1 MLPRLGWLH
10 GRSGNLTPHIALDS
24 LTATKNTTTVLLCCC
39 KGEKR
44 IVLQTVW
51 KNIFTGSIWNWEL
64 WSGRWLCW
72 PEDDV
77 TQSHSSICNQE
88 QTVGITRLTNSCHV
102 LHPDGVMHLLSH
114 VNRKCC
120 KLILGLKV
128 TDDSPDVATSGARQ
142 VNGLG
147 FGEGA
152 HHASQVPEG
161 IPADAHQPELPDAEH
176 SAVKRLPVIST
187 RLYLVFGNRKLQRKR
202 TFTFINFLSLSI
214 PITAITLR
222 YSYGL
227 QIGIQPFPPV

>member
-1 MLPRLGWLH
+1 MADLETSVHILP
-10 GRSGNLTPHIALDS
+10 STALQQLKTQLLS
-24 LTATKNTTTVLLCCC
+24 VLLCCC

-44 IVLQTVW
+44 ILLQTVW
-51 KNIFTGSIWNWEL
+51 KNIFTGSIRNWEL

-72 PEDDV
+72 PEDNV

-102 LHPDGVMHLLSH
+102 LHPDRVMHLLSH

-152 HHASQVPEG
+152 HHASQVPEE
-161 IPADAHQPELPDAEH
+161 IPADAHQAELPDAEH

-187 RLYLVFGNRKLQRKR
+187 RLYLVFGNRKLQRR
-202 TFTFINFLSLSI
+202 TFTFINFLLLSI

-227 QIGIQPFPPV
+227 QIGIQPFPPM